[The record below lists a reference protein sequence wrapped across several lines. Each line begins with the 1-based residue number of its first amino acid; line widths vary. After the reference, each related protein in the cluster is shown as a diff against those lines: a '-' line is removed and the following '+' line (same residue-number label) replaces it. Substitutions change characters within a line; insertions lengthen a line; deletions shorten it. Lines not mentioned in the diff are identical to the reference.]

1 MTGAADFAELATALE
16 PAVLLSALAGAG
28 ALVTGG
34 IYAAFPVMVL
44 PALDRL
50 ERLGPGRA
58 AEAMRSINDA
68 AERPPFLLLFFGSAV
83 VAAGTA
89 VLAGQLP
96 RPSQVWAGVGLSLAA
111 FALTLAVNVPLNR
124 KLAAGTLDAS
134 WSVYR
139 RQWGAANS
147 ARALA
152 SVAGGVLLLTA
163 R

>member
-1 MTGAADFAELATALE
+1 MTHAVDFTEMPTVLE
-16 PAVLLSALAGAG
+16 PAALLSALAGTG

-50 ERLGPGRA
+50 ERLGSGRA
-58 AEAMRSINDA
+58 AELMRSINNT
-68 AERPPFLLLFFGSAV
+68 AERPPFLLLFFGSALA
-83 VAAGTA
+83 AAGTA
-89 VLAGQLP
+89 VLAGQLQ
-96 RPSQVWAGVGLSLAA
+96 RPTLAWIGAGLSLAA
-111 FALTLAVNVPLNR
+111 FALTTAVNVPLNR
-124 KLAAGTLDAS
+124 KLAAGTMNS
-134 WSVYR
+134 PWSTYR

-152 SVAGGVLLLTA
+152 SVVGGVLLLTA

>member
-1 MTGAADFAELATALE
+1 MTRAANFAEMSTALE
-16 PAVLLSALAGAG
+16 PSALLSALAGTG

-58 AEAMRSINDA
+58 ADLMRSINNA

-83 VAAGTA
+83 AAAGSA
-89 VLAGQLP
+89 VLPGQLQ
-96 RPSQVWAGVGLSLAA
+96 RPVQAWIGAGLSLAA
-111 FALTLAVNVPLNR
+111 FVLTATVNVPLNR
-124 KLAAGTLDAS
+124 KLAAGAMDPL
-134 WSVYR
+134 WSTYR
-139 RQWGAANS
+139 RRWGAANS

-152 SVAGGVLLLTA
+152 SVVGGVLLLTA